1 MSGKELSDEKLR
13 LMALELED
21 YEEGLVAKGH
31 GPFVF
36 DRSLIKVDKAFRHKI
51 FELRSKG
58 ADVKTISSELGLSEI
73 EVEVVIERDQ
83 AKIKKNQKWEECLR
97 LYREGYTLEEIG
109 EKVNLTRERVRQICN
124 KQLAVEL
131 GFGPTEILYRKDE
144 ISAKYRSIVH
154 ESREERVEENVEEKL
169 NEAFEKGIDPQYFDS
184 LQKFTTATG
193 ISADNLQKFKPE
205 VYKEILVNQRRR
217 KQRWNQY
224 YDACKM
230 CGLTTNKHRSSGY
243 CVKCYAKTPEWK
255 EMVKLSYM
263 RHKETR
269 QLANKKFLKEYMSR
283 PEVIE
288 RKDREYDE
296 KYFGGNRRAALE
308 RDGYKCLGCGMS
320 TEIKDNLGR
329 QKVRVWHLNGESE
342 DNALENLGTYCQSCL
357 FKNNLGGN
365 WRNFKRRNR
374 SKRLP

>member
-51 FELRSKG
+51 FELRSNG

-83 AKIKKNQKWEECLR
+83 AKIKKNPKWEECLR

-131 GFGPTEILYRKDE
+131 GFGPTELMYRKAE
-144 ISAKYRSIVH
+144 ISAKYRSIVQD
-154 ESREERVEENVEEKL
+154 SREERVEDNVEDKL
-169 NEAFEKGIDPQYFDS
+169 NEALEKGLDPQYFDS
-184 LQKFTTATG
+184 FQKFTVATG
-193 ISADNLQKFKPE
+193 ISAENLKKFKPD
-205 VYKEILVNQRRR
+205 VYKEILINQRRR
-217 KQRWNQY
+217 KQKWTKY
-224 YDACKM
+224 YDACRI
-230 CGLTTNKHRSSGY
+230 CGTTSVKHRGYGY
-243 CVKCYAKTPEWK
+243 CVNCYTQSPEWK
-255 EMVKLSYM
+255 NTVKLSYQ
-263 RHKETR
+263 RNKASR
-269 QLANKKFLKEYMSR
+269 QVAFKKYAEDYYSR

-288 RKDREYDE
+288 KQDREYDE
-296 KYFGGNRRAALE
+296 KYFGGNRKLALE
-308 RDGYKCLGCGMS
+308 RDGYKCISCGMT
-320 TEIKDNLGR
+320 TEVKYKSGKP
-329 QKVRVWHLNGESE
+329 KVRVWHLDDTE
-342 DNALENLGTYCQSCL
+342 DNRLENLGTYDQSCFIKKYGHNGKFRL
-357 FKNNLGGN
+357 
-365 WRNFKRRNR
+365 RR
-374 SKRLP
+374 K